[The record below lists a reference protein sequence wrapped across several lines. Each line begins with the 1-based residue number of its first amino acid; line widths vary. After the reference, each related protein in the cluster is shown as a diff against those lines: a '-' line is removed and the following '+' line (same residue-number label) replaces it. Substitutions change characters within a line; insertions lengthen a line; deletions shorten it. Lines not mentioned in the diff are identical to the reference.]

1 MKQLRLVA
9 LVLAAS
15 LACAAIAFACG
26 GGKCASSANASCSA
40 GNAAAASG
48 SSCCASGASA
58 SAANAKGAKTA
69 KAAKGA
75 KGTAC
80 CSPEMAA
87 ACTPEM
93 KAACASGASGA
104 CGMHGTATA
113 AMTDCAVCAEGA
125 SCDEDVNAAGA
136 RRQVVGLKNGA
147 MIVYTTD
154 GPENVRALQASVA
167 RHNAVVVGVLGG
179 KRAGNLCAHCK
190 PLRGAMAS
198 GKLTREVVNVQ
209 LGAQVVIT
217 SNDRATVQ
225 RIHDMT
231 GAEMAT
237 RVRD

>member
-15 LACAAIAFACG
+15 LACAAVAMACAG
-26 GGKCASSANASCSA
+26 AKGSTAANAACSA

-48 SSCCASGASA
+48 ASCCAGGASA
-58 SAANAKGAKTA
+58 TAANAKGAKG
-69 KAAKGA
+69 AKGA
-75 KGTAC
+75 AC

-87 ACTPEM
+87 SCTPEM
-93 KAACASGASGA
+93 KAACSAGAG
-104 CGMHGTATA
+104 CGMHGTASA

-136 RRQVVGLKNGA
+136 HRQVVALKNGA
-147 MIVYTTD
+147 MIVYTAD
-154 GPENVRALQASVA
+154 SPEGVRALQAAVA

-179 KRAGNLCAHCK
+179 KRAGNLCSHCK

-198 GKLTREVVNVQ
+198 GKLNREVVNVQ
-209 LGAQVVIT
+209 RGAQVVIT

>member
-26 GGKCASSANASCSA
+26 GNKSASASGASCSA
-40 GNAAAASG
+40 GTHATAASAPA
-48 SSCCASGASA
+48 CCAGGASA
-58 SAANAKGAKTA
+58 TAANAKGAKG
-69 KAAKGA
+69 AKGA
-75 KGTAC
+75 NAMQ

-93 KAACASGASGA
+93 KAACAAGGAS
-104 CGMHGTATA
+104 CSMHGTTA
-113 AMTDCAVCAEGA
+113 AAAMDCAVCAEGA

-136 RRQVVGLKNGA
+136 HRQVVALKNGA
-147 MIVYTTD
+147 MIVYTADT
-154 GPENVRALQASVA
+154 PENVRTLQAAVA
-167 RHNAVVVGVLGG
+167 RHNTAMVAVLGG

-209 LGAQVVIT
+209 RGAQIVIT
-217 SNDRATVQ
+217 SPDRATVQ